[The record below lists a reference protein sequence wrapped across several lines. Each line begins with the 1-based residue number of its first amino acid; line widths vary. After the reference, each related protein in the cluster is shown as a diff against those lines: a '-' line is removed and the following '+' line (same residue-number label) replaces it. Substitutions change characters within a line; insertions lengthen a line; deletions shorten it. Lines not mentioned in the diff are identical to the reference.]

1 MDLSINIVMNIKVTS
16 FEGAYMPPSI
26 NIFMLISIGTTLSFV
41 GEFECGL
48 SITKISPSEIE
59 FPSKELPFIFM

>member
-1 MDLSINIVMNIKVTS
+1 MVINIKVTS
-16 FEGAYMPPSI
+16 SDGAYMPPSI
-26 NIFMLISIGTTLSFV
+26 NIFMLISIGTILSFA

-48 SITKISPSEIE
+48 SITKISLSEIE

>member
-16 FEGAYMPPSI
+16 SVGAYMPPSI
-26 NIFMLISIGTTLSFV
+26 NIFMLISIGITLRFD

-48 SITKISPSEIE
+48 SITKISLSEIE